1 MTPPSPSPAPRAK
14 SWLARWPGLVW
25 AAPIAALIIVAYLGL
40 QALAQEGIDVVVTFD
55 SAHGARAGDTPVVY
69 KGVRIGRVTKIE
81 VSKDARRVDMTL
93 RLDPRT
99 RDTLRDGA
107 KFWMIGA
114 DPSLA
119 DLSSLTAVVSGVSI
133 GAAPGSGAPRRHFVG
148 LDSPPPVP
156 PGVAGSYY
164 LLDGAELGAA
174 RVGAGV
180 YFQGLEVGRIT
191 QLSLNPGQGFRLTAF
206 VEAPYDRLVKPDS
219 LFYSAKALEV
229 RLTRAGLGA
238 RLGPGNSALAGGVE
252 FETPPEAQGEPQ
264 SLSGATFRFFSDL
277 DDAESGPVGPE
288 VVYHASIT
296 GGGGLRPGAPVLL
309 EGFPIGRVLGR
320 GLTID
325 DGSGQ
330 AAAVVQIAIA
340 PERLGLSDEIHDGE
354 ALSPDDWRRR
364 SDVVLAQLIR
374 RGYRLQL
381 SQSPPV
387 LGPAALELV
396 RLDAPP
402 PVTGRLASGALP
414 AAGVAS
420 LGSVIARADGLLRSA
435 QAVPLADIGRNLRQ
449 LTGRL
454 DTLAGSPEVADS
466 LKHLHATLANLDQIT
481 ADVRP
486 QAGPLAA
493 KLLQAAS
500 DLDGAAA
507 AARRTL
513 GGAGA
518 PPDGGL
524 PDTLQQVTAAARAL
538 RELADDLDRHPES
551 VLKGRSRQ

>member
-1 MTPPSPSPAPRAK
+1 MTAPAPKPAWRN
-14 SWLARWPGLVW
+14 RWPGLVW
-25 AAPIAALIIVAYLGL
+25 AVPIAALIIVAYLGL
-40 QALAQEGIDVVVTFD
+40 QALAQQGIDVVVTFE

-81 VSKDARRVDMTL
+81 VSKDVRHVDMTL
-93 RLDPRT
+93 RLSPRT
-99 RDTLRDGA
+99 RNVLRDGA

-119 DLSSLTAVVSGVSI
+119 DLSSLSAVVSGVSI

-148 LDSPPPVP
+148 LDKPPPVP
-156 PGVAGSYY
+156 PGEPGSYY
-164 LLDGAELGAA
+164 LLDGHSLGAA

-180 YFQGLEVGRIT
+180 YYQGLEVGRIT
-191 QLSLNPGQGFRLTAF
+191 QVALDPAQGFRLTAF

-219 LFYSAKALEV
+219 LFFSAKALDV
-229 RLTRAGLGA
+229 RLTRAGVGA

-264 SLSGATFRFFSDL
+264 SLSGAAFRFYPDL
-277 DDAESGPVGPE
+277 DNAELGPVGPE
-288 VVYHASIT
+288 VAYHAT
-296 GGGGLRPGAPVLL
+296 VAGGGTLRPGAPVLL

-320 GLTID
+320 GLTVD
-325 DGSGQ
+325 DGAGR
-330 AAAVVQIAIA
+330 AAARVQIAIG
-340 PERLGLSDEIHDGE
+340 PERLGLSDEIHDG
-354 ALSPDDWRRR
+354 AAFSPGDWRRR
-364 SDVVLAQLIR
+364 TDAALARLIR
-374 RGYRLQL
+374 GGYRLQL

-387 LGPAALELV
+387 IGPAGLELV

-402 PVTGRLASGALP
+402 PVTTGLGGGALP
-414 AAGVAS
+414 AAGAPS

-435 QAVPLADIGRNLRQ
+435 QAVPLAEIGQNVRQ

-454 DTLAGSPEVADS
+454 DTLAGSPQLADS
-466 LKHLHATLANLDQIT
+466 LGHLHAALANLDQIT

-493 KLLQAAS
+493 KLGQAA
-500 DLDGAAA
+500 DNLDQAAA
-507 AARRTL
+507 AAKRAL
-513 GGAGA
+513 GGGGA
-518 PPDGGL
+518 PADASL

-538 RELADDLDRHPES
+538 RTLADDLDRHPEA
-551 VLKGRSRQ
+551 VLKGKGRP

>member
-1 MTPPSPSPAPRAK
+1 MTAPAPKPAWRN
-14 SWLARWPGLVW
+14 RWPGLVW
-25 AAPIAALIIVAYLGL
+25 AVPIAALIIVAYLGL
-40 QALAQEGIDVVVTFD
+40 QALAQQGIDVVVTFE

-81 VSKDARRVDMTL
+81 VSKDVRHVDMTL
-93 RLDPRT
+93 RLSPRT
-99 RDTLRDGA
+99 RNVLRDGA

-119 DLSSLTAVVSGVSI
+119 DLSSLSAVVSGVSI

-148 LDSPPPVP
+148 LDKPPPVP
-156 PGVAGSYY
+156 PGEPGSYY
-164 LLDGAELGAA
+164 LLDGHSLGAA

-180 YFQGLEVGRIT
+180 YYQGLEVGRIT
-191 QLSLNPGQGFRLTAF
+191 QVALDPAQGFRLTAF

-219 LFYSAKALEV
+219 LFFSAKALDV
-229 RLTRAGLGA
+229 RLTRAGVGA

-264 SLSGATFRFFSDL
+264 SLSGAAFRFYPDL
-277 DDAESGPVGPE
+277 DNAELGPVGPE
-288 VVYHASIT
+288 VAYHAT
-296 GGGGLRPGAPVLL
+296 VAGGGTLRPGAPVLL

-320 GLTID
+320 GLTVD
-325 DGSGQ
+325 DGAGR
-330 AAAVVQIAIA
+330 AAARVQIAIG
-340 PERLGLSDEIHDGE
+340 PERLGLSDEIHDG
-354 ALSPDDWRRR
+354 AAFSPDDWRRR
-364 SDVVLAQLIR
+364 TDAALARLIR

-387 LGPAALELV
+387 IGPAGLELV

-402 PVTGRLASGALP
+402 PVTTRLGGGALP
-414 AAGVAS
+414 AAGAPS

-435 QAVPLADIGRNLRQ
+435 QAVPLAEIGQNVRQ

-454 DTLAGSPEVADS
+454 DTLAGSPQLADS
-466 LKHLHATLANLDQIT
+466 LGHLHAALANLDQIT

-493 KLLQAAS
+493 KLGQAA
-500 DLDGAAA
+500 DNLDQAAA
-507 AARRTL
+507 AAKRAL
-513 GGAGA
+513 GGGGA
-518 PPDGGL
+518 PADASL

-538 RELADDLDRHPES
+538 RTLADDLDRHPEA
-551 VLKGRSRQ
+551 VLKGKGRP

>member
-1 MTPPSPSPAPRAK
+1 MTAPAPRRG
-14 SWLARWPGLVW
+14 SPTWRNRWPGLVW
-25 AAPIAALIIVAYLGL
+25 AVPLAALIIVAYLGA
-40 QALAQEGIDVVVTFD
+40 QAFAQRGVDVVVTFE

-81 VSKDARRVDMTL
+81 ISRDVRHVDMTL
-93 RLDPRT
+93 RLEPRT
-99 RDTLRDGA
+99 REALRDGA

-133 GAAPGSGAPRRHFVG
+133 GASPGSGAPRRHFVG
-148 LDSPPPVP
+148 LDAPPPVP
-156 PGVAGSYY
+156 PGEPGSYY
-164 LLDGAELGAA
+164 FLEGAELGAA

-180 YFQGLEVGRIT
+180 YYQGLEVGRLT
-191 QLSLNPGQGFRLTAF
+191 QVTLDLAQGFRLTAF

-252 FETPPEAQGEPQ
+252 FETPAEARLEPQ
-264 SLSGATFRFFSDL
+264 SPSGATFSFYPDL
-277 DDAESGPVGPE
+277 DEAELGPLGPE
-288 VVYHASIT
+288 VVYHASIA
-296 GGGGLRPGAPVLL
+296 GAGGLRPGAPVLL
-309 EGFPIGRVLGR
+309 EGFPIGRVLAR
-320 GLTID
+320 GLTVD
-325 DGSGQ
+325 DGAGQ
-330 AAAVVQIAIA
+330 AAATVQIAIA
-340 PERLGLSDEIHDGE
+340 PERLGLSDEIRDGA

-364 SDVVLAQLIR
+364 TDRVLARLIR

-402 PVTGRLASGALP
+402 PAGGRLASGDLP

-435 QAVPLADIGRNLRQ
+435 QAVPLAEIGQNLRQ

-454 DTLAGSPEVADS
+454 DALAGSPQLADS
-466 LKHLHATLANLDQIT
+466 LGHLHAALANLDQIT

-493 KLLQAAS
+493 KLAQAAD
-500 DLDGAAA
+500 DLDQAAA
-507 AARRTL
+507 AARRAL
-513 GGAGA
+513 GGGGA
-518 PPDGGL
+518 AADASL
-524 PDTLQQVTAAARAL
+524 PDTLQQITAAARAL
-538 RELADDLDRHPES
+538 RTLADDLDRHPEA
-551 VLKGRSRQ
+551 VLKGKASP

>member
-1 MTPPSPSPAPRAK
+1 MTAPAPKPAWRN
-14 SWLARWPGLVW
+14 RWPGLVW
-25 AAPIAALIIVAYLGL
+25 AVPIAALIIVAYLGL
-40 QALAQEGIDVVVTFD
+40 QALAQQGIDVVVTFE

-81 VSKDARRVDMTL
+81 VSKDVRHVDMTL
-93 RLDPRT
+93 RLSPRT
-99 RDTLRDGA
+99 RNVLRDGA

-119 DLSSLTAVVSGVSI
+119 DLSSLSAVVSGVSI

-148 LDSPPPVP
+148 LDKPPPVP
-156 PGVAGSYY
+156 PGEPGSYY
-164 LLDGAELGAA
+164 LLDGHSLGAA

-180 YFQGLEVGRIT
+180 YYQGLEVGRIT
-191 QLSLNPGQGFRLTAF
+191 QVALDPAQGFRLTAF

-219 LFYSAKALEV
+219 LFFSAKALDV
-229 RLTRAGLGA
+229 RLTRAGVGA

-264 SLSGATFRFFSDL
+264 SLSGATFRFYPDL
-277 DDAESGPVGPE
+277 DNAELGPVGPE
-288 VVYHASIT
+288 VAYHAT
-296 GGGGLRPGAPVLL
+296 VAGGGTLRPGAPVLL

-320 GLTID
+320 GLTVD
-325 DGSGQ
+325 DGAGR
-330 AAAVVQIAIA
+330 AAARVQIAIG
-340 PERLGLSDEIHDGE
+340 PERLGLSDEIHDG
-354 ALSPDDWRRR
+354 AAFSPDDWRRR
-364 SDVVLAQLIR
+364 TDAALARLIR

-387 LGPAALELV
+387 IGPAGLELV

-402 PVTGRLASGALP
+402 PVTTRLGGGALP
-414 AAGVAS
+414 AAGAPS

-435 QAVPLADIGRNLRQ
+435 QAVPLAEIGQNVRQ

-454 DTLAGSPEVADS
+454 DTLAGSPQLADS
-466 LKHLHATLANLDQIT
+466 LGHLHAALANLDQIT

-493 KLLQAAS
+493 KLGQAA
-500 DLDGAAA
+500 DNLDQAAA
-507 AARRTL
+507 AAKRAL
-513 GGAGA
+513 GGGGA
-518 PPDGGL
+518 PADASL

-538 RELADDLDRHPES
+538 RTLADDLDRHPEA
-551 VLKGRSRQ
+551 VLKGKGRP

>member
-1 MTPPSPSPAPRAK
+1 MTAPAPKPAWRN
-14 SWLARWPGLVW
+14 RWPGLVW
-25 AAPIAALIIVAYLGL
+25 AVPIAALIIVAYLGL
-40 QALAQEGIDVVVTFD
+40 QALAQQGIDVVVTFE

-81 VSKDARRVDMTL
+81 VSKDVRHVDMTL
-93 RLDPRT
+93 RLSPRT
-99 RDTLRDGA
+99 RNVLRDGA

-119 DLSSLTAVVSGVSI
+119 DLSSLSAVVSGVSI

-148 LDSPPPVP
+148 LDKPPPVP
-156 PGVAGSYY
+156 PGEPGSYY
-164 LLDGAELGAA
+164 LLDGHSLGAA

-180 YFQGLEVGRIT
+180 YYQGLEVGRIT
-191 QLSLNPGQGFRLTAF
+191 QVALDPAQGFRLTAF

-219 LFYSAKALEV
+219 LFFSAKALDV
-229 RLTRAGLGA
+229 RLTRAGVGA

-264 SLSGATFRFFSDL
+264 SLSGAAFRFYPDL
-277 DDAESGPVGPE
+277 DNAELGPVGPE
-288 VVYHASIT
+288 VAYHAT
-296 GGGGLRPGAPVLL
+296 VAGGGTLRPGAPVLL

-320 GLTID
+320 GLTVD
-325 DGSGQ
+325 DGAGR
-330 AAAVVQIAIA
+330 AAARVQIAIG
-340 PERLGLSDEIHDGE
+340 PERLGLSDEIHDG
-354 ALSPDDWRRR
+354 AAFSPDDWRRR
-364 SDVVLAQLIR
+364 TDAALARLIR
-374 RGYRLQL
+374 GGYRLQL

-387 LGPAALELV
+387 IGPAGLELV

-402 PVTGRLASGALP
+402 PVTTRLGGGALP
-414 AAGVAS
+414 AAGAPS

-435 QAVPLADIGRNLRQ
+435 QAVPLAEIGQNVRQ

-454 DTLAGSPEVADS
+454 DTLAGSPQLADS
-466 LKHLHATLANLDQIT
+466 LGHLHAALANLDQIT

-493 KLLQAAS
+493 KLGQAA
-500 DLDGAAA
+500 DNLDQAAA
-507 AARRTL
+507 AAKRAL
-513 GGAGA
+513 GGGGA
-518 PPDGGL
+518 PADASL

-538 RELADDLDRHPES
+538 RTLADDLDRHPEA
-551 VLKGRSRQ
+551 VLKGKGRP